1 MRAFI
6 LSSIL
11 AVSSPVCA
19 IAQTETVQVSPK
31 YMDGRLTG
39 CEVAF
44 DNYLRDTSYLQA
56 APVHVAGSWAVHNWP
71 DRGFWG
77 MLKLGVTPLAGTT
90 AGDTLAP
97 SDAYVIVDYASN
109 KADRKFAI
117 DSDMAGFKLFGFDA
131 AGEQTMLAIVA
142 PNSGEFTVA
151 YTFGEGRVPT
161 TFPVVLSDHEAD
173 SYSRCLNA
181 LLAEPGEAR

>member
-1 MRAFI
+1 MRALLLASI
-6 LSSIL
+6 LS
-11 AVSSPVCA
+11 VSGAVCA
-19 IAQTETVQVSPK
+19 HAQTNTVQVAPK

-44 DNYLRDTSYLQA
+44 DNYLRDTAYLQA

-77 MLKLGVTPLAGTT
+77 MLKVGVKPLSGASV
-90 AGDTLAP
+90 GDTLAP
-97 SDAYVIVDYASN
+97 ADAYIIVDYASN
-109 KADRKFAI
+109 KADQKFGI
-117 DSDMAGFKLFGFDA
+117 ESDTPGFKLFGFDA
-131 AGEQTMLAIVA
+131 SGEQTMLAIVA

-161 TFPVVLSDHEAD
+161 TFPVVLSDREAD
-173 SYSRCLNA
+173 AYSRCLDA
-181 LLAEPGEAR
+181 LLSEPGDAQ